1 MEIEVRVPDF
11 EDVEKVTVSYWHFKE
26 GDKVNEGQDLVE
38 VATEKAVFNIPAPCS
53 GILKKQLASEGETIK
68 PNEVIAIIQKQ

>member
-38 VATEKAVFNIPAPCS
+38 VATEKAVFNILAPCS